1 MLPPPLQRA
10 PQQQHQQQ
18 QQHDEAIAVT
28 AAAAVAEQHSSAPP
42 LLRSMCLDAFR
53 IAKAV
58 QSSEHSLYIRVI
70 RLLSHVCVQY
80 GQQAALHL
88 LIDTTSSGTGTSSNS
103 SSSSDSGDVR
113 LIARLIS
120 FVRCATISL

>member
-1 MLPPPLQRA
+1 MLPPPLPRA
-10 PQQQHQQQ
+10 PQQQQQQ
-18 QQHDEAIAVT
+18 YDEAVAVT
-28 AAAAVAEQHSSAPP
+28 AAAATATATEQHSSAPP

-80 GQQAALHL
+80 GQEAALHL
-88 LIDTTSSGTGTSSNS
+88 LIDATSSGTGTSSSS

-120 FVRCATISL
+120 FVR